1 MNSSATKESPAPLP
15 ARGAAASTSQAAA
28 SAGTKLRHAA
38 LVAAV
43 LVVVGAAAGLIP
55 RSLHRTALRAETRE
69 LATLTVSL
77 VSPIPGTNTA
87 SLTLPAEAK
96 AFVEAPIYART
107 SGYLKRYLV
116 DIGSQVKEGDLLA
129 EIDTPELNQE
139 LAQARAQLAQSEA
152 NLALARTTDARWTEL
167 LKSSSVSEQEAAE
180 KKADLELKLAT
191 VEAARANVRRLEDL
205 QSFERVTAPFAGTIT
220 ARGTDVGQLVT
231 ASSGNEL
238 FRLAQTGTLRVFVRV
253 PQAVAHGI
261 APGQMAELTIP
272 EMPGR
277 VFSAK
282 VVRTSGAMSADS
294 RTLLVELEVDNS
306 RGEILAGTYVQV
318 RLTEAK
324 LDPALTLPSNVLL
337 FRSEG
342 PQVGVVG
349 ADGKVA
355 LRSITLGRDFGPT
368 IEVLE
373 GVSATDR
380 VVLNPPDSLV
390 GGTTVRVAE
399 LAGRMDLTQRRRE
412 HGGTQRGSQEAE
424 DAK

>member
-1 MNSSATKESPAPLP
+1 LASASE
-15 ARGAAASTSQAAA
+15 AAASS
-28 SAGTKLRHAA
+28 GNKLRNASIVAA
-38 LVAAV
+38 L
-43 LVVVGAAAGLIP
+43 LIIVGAVAGLVP
-55 RSLHRTALRAETRE
+55 RSLHRNALRAETRE
-69 LATLTVSL
+69 LAIQTVSV
-77 VSPIPGTNTA
+77 VSPAPGKTA
-87 SLTLPAEAK
+87 AGLMLPAEAK
-96 AFVEAPIYART
+96 ALIEAPIYART

-116 DIGSQVKEGDLLA
+116 DIGSQVKAGDLLA

-139 LAQARAQLAQSEA
+139 LAQARAQLVQADA
-152 NLALARTTDARWTEL
+152 ALALAKTTDSRWAEL
-167 LKSSSVSEQEAAE
+167 LKTSSVSEQEAAE
-180 KKADLELKLAT
+180 KKADLELKSAT
-191 VEAARANVRRLEDL
+191 VEAAHANVRRLEEL

-220 ARGTDVGQLVT
+220 ARGTDVGQLVA

-253 PQAVAHGI
+253 PQSVAHGM

-277 VFSAK
+277 VFPAK

-306 RGEILAGTYVQV
+306 HGEILAGTYVQL

-324 LDPALTLPSNVLL
+324 LDPTVTLPSNTLL

-349 ADGKVA
+349 ADGKVE
-355 LRSITLGRDFGPT
+355 LRRIALGRDFGPT
-368 IEVLE
+368 IEILE
-373 GVSATDR
+373 GIGATDR
-380 VVLNPPDSLV
+380 VILNPPDSLV

-399 LAGRMDLTQRRRE
+399 A
-412 HGGTQRGSQEAE
+412 
-424 DAK
+424 AKELPSKVASTAASAK

>member
-1 MNSSATKESPAPLP
+1 LASASE
-15 ARGAAASTSQAAA
+15 AAASS
-28 SAGTKLRHAA
+28 GNKLRNASIVAA
-38 LVAAV
+38 L
-43 LVVVGAAAGLIP
+43 LIIVGAVAGLVP
-55 RSLHRTALRAETRE
+55 RSLHRNALRAETRE
-69 LATLTVSL
+69 LAIQTVSV
-77 VSPIPGTNTA
+77 VSPAPGKTA
-87 SLTLPAEAK
+87 AGLMLPAEAK
-96 AFVEAPIYART
+96 ALVEAPIYART

-116 DIGSQVKEGDLLA
+116 DIGSQVKAGDLLA

-139 LAQARAQLAQSEA
+139 LAQARAQLVQADA
-152 NLALARTTDARWTEL
+152 ALALAKTTDSRWAEL
-167 LKSSSVSEQEAAE
+167 LKTSSVSEQEAAE
-180 KKADLELKLAT
+180 KKADLELKSAT
-191 VEAARANVRRLEDL
+191 VEAAHANVRRLEEL

-220 ARGTDVGQLVT
+220 ARGTDVGQLVA

-253 PQAVAHGI
+253 PQSVAHGM

-277 VFSAK
+277 VFPAK

-306 RGEILAGTYVQV
+306 HGEILAGTYVQL

-324 LDPALTLPSNVLL
+324 LDPTVTLPSNTLL

-349 ADGKVA
+349 ADGKVE
-355 LRSITLGRDFGPT
+355 LRRIALGRDFGPT
-368 IEVLE
+368 IEILE
-373 GVSATDR
+373 GIGATDR
-380 VVLNPPDSLV
+380 VILNPPDSLV

-399 LAGRMDLTQRRRE
+399 A
-412 HGGTQRGSQEAE
+412 
-424 DAK
+424 AKELPSKVASTAASAK